1 MNHTRSTIRLVA
13 RREIRDRLQAK
24 SFFVV
29 TGLLVVLI
37 VAIGGVYRLVGDDE
51 AESVELGVSDPV
63 PAGFA
68 EAAAQAAVAVDR
80 EVTVT
85 PIDAA
90 DARRALE
97 DGDID
102 AAVLTGE
109 RRVVYDDAID
119 AETQAI
125 VQQAWSGVELRE
137 ALTDAGV
144 SAARAEDIA
153 SAEPLEATTLEGDE
167 DDTGLAVLTGTVTA
181 VLLFISLQI
190 FGNYALTGVAEEK
203 SSAVVELLLVRV
215 RADQLLA
222 GKLLGIGVVASLQF
236 AAAVLAAVV
245 ALAISGVDVP
255 GEIWSAL
262 PMGVVWYFGGF
273 ALYST
278 LYALAGSLVSRQEDA
293 PAAAAPIVTVLIAAY
308 VMIYI
313 FGYVPESTASR
324 VLSVTPPVAPF
335 LMPMRMAAGA
345 ASVVEVVLALVLLVA
360 TTVVVWKLA
369 GRVYEQVLL
378 RRGSR
383 IPWREA
389 LALLQRS

>member
-1 MNHTRSTIRLVA
+1 MRSTIRLVA

-109 RRVVYDDAID
+109 RRVVYDDEID

-125 VQQAWSGVELRE
+125 VQQAWSGVELQE

-144 SAARAEDIA
+144 SAARAEDIV

-262 PMGVVWYFGGF
+262 PMAVVWYLGGF

-324 VLSVTPPVAPF
+324 VLSVIPPVAPF

-345 ASVVEVVLALVLLVA
+345 ASVVEVVVALVLLVA

-369 GRVYEQVLL
+369 GKVYEQVLL

>member
-1 MNHTRSTIRLVA
+1 MRSTIRLVA

-51 AESVELGVSDPV
+51 PESVELGVSDPV

-102 AAVLTGE
+102 AAVLTGD
-109 RRVVYDDAID
+109 RRVVYDDEID

-125 VQQAWSGVELRE
+125 VQQAWSGVELQE

-144 SAARAEDIA
+144 SAARAEDIV

-262 PMGVVWYFGGF
+262 PMAVVWYLGGF

-324 VLSVTPPVAPF
+324 VLSVIPPVAPF

-345 ASVVEVVLALVLLVA
+345 ASVVEVVVALVLLVA

-369 GRVYEQVLL
+369 GKVYEQVLL